1 MYMFTP
7 IIGQPWPEQ
16 GGVYLGQRL
25 IDGVPHHIIVAPGIE
40 HDIKHVEFGNIEAE
54 IERVGTLNGHSDWV
68 APDQEDLMLAYVY
81 VPELFVR
88 ECGGG
93 IYWSRHEN
101 QYGWPWAV
109 DFTDGCVLAVF
120 QQYRESRVRPFRHI
134 PVLTKE
140 QQ

>member
-16 GGVYLGQRL
+16 GGVYLGQRR
-25 IDGVPHHIIVAPGIE
+25 IDGVPHHIIVSPGTE
-40 HDIKHVEFGNIEAE
+40 NDIKHVEFGNIEAE

-88 ECGGG
+88 ERGGG
-93 IYWSRHEN
+93 IYWSRSEHHD
-101 QYGWPWAV
+101 WPWAV
-109 DFTDGCVLAVF
+109 DFEHGHVF
-120 QQYRESRVRPFRHI
+120 CSLRSCESRVRPFRHI